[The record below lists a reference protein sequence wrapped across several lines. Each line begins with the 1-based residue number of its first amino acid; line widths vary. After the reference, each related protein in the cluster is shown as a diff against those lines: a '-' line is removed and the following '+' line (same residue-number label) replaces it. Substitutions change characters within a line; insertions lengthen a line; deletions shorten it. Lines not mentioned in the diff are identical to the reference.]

1 MGQIRG
7 LNGIYFLL
15 TYFHIYVIMNCNK
28 KHILYGGEQM
38 DLDDVI
44 NFDKAPAIYW
54 SNKLKCDYL
63 QRQILVHSILYYQMN
78 ESVISDKQYDKL
90 CKQLIRLSKKTKN
103 YNETQ
108 YYNAFKDF
116 TGETGFYLYDRLSNK
131 CKTYL
136 NMIASIVLWNYKG
149 RKSDE

>member
-1 MGQIRG
+1 MK
-7 LNGIYFLL
+7 L
-15 TYFHIYVIMNCNK
+15 
-28 KHILYGGEQM
+28 M
-38 DLDDVI
+38 DIDDVI

-108 YYNAFKDF
+108 YYNVFKDF

-149 RKSDE
+149 RKGDE